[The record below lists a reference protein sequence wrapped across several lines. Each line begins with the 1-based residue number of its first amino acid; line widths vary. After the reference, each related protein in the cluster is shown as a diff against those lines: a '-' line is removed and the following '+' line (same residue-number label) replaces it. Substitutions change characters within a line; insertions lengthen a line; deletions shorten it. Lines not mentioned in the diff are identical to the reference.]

1 MSLNRLA
8 LRLLT
13 VAALRGRTLA
23 GEAVRDSMLT
33 PLDGPPAPDMP
44 VPFLAVYTD
53 DGVAKVSGRDL
64 SASGG
69 TINLLIEFGVTA
81 KMRFKLESGEDD
93 EVLTPPPTDDRME
106 LTLDVIERQ
115 IKIALAD
122 PLNTFAELWR
132 ILVSDVKS
140 LATKRGA
147 FADRGGRYAGRML
160 EIEVVPLADPPYG
173 AEPAGVWLKILAAF
187 EGDPRLARHVSLIRS
202 LIVGQEH
209 LPAWQV
215 LQAQLGLSAIEA
227 GDMQITPVAGAE
239 EGDIAIVSVSPPQAG
254 PSTAP

>member
-33 PLDGPPAPDMP
+33 PLDGPAGLDQP

-53 DGVAKVSGRDL
+53 DGVAQPHGRDL
-64 SASGG
+64 STAVG

-106 LTLDVIERQ
+106 LTLDVMERQ

-122 PLNTFAELWR
+122 PANPFAELWR
-132 ILVSDVKS
+132 ILVSDVKT

-160 EIEVVPLADPPYG
+160 EIEVVALADPPYG
-173 AEPAGVWLKILAAF
+173 APVTGIWIAILGAF
-187 EGDPRLARHVSLIRS
+187 EDDPRLARHVSLIRS
-202 LIVGQEH
+202 LVVGDE
-209 LPAWQV
+209 PMPVWQV
-215 LQAQLGLSAIEA
+215 LQAQLGLSAAEA
-227 GDMQITPVAGAE
+227 GDMLITPVAGAE
-239 EGDIAIVSVSPPQAG
+239 EGDIAIVSVDSPNAG
-254 PSTAP
+254 PTP